1 MYILIE
7 LRRDDLEDINKNAAD
22 KSMLDAILDLL
33 IYKL

>member
-7 LRRDDLEDINKNAAD
+7 LRRDDLEDIDKKITD
-22 KSMLDAILDLL
+22 KSMLNTILNLL